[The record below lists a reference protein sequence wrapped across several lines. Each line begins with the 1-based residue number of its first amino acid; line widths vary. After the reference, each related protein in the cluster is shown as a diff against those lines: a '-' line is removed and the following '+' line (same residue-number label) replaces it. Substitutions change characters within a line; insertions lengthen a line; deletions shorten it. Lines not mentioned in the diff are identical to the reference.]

1 MKFFLTILLTFLSTH
16 AFSIDYTSSTGAEAW
31 GGRQKIKMGRNRFQ
45 LRLLNHWDNLD
56 GSIERGYAGS
66 SLWKWDELPEKVSD
80 RVREYA
86 RLNASIGI
94 NGIVLNNVNADPRIL
109 RKDYLEKV
117 KALADVFREYD
128 IKVYLTANFAAC
140 LKPSKTPNEWKNWG
154 GVGTLDTADPLK
166 PEVEAW
172 WKQKAAEIYSMIP
185 DFGGFLVK
193 ADSEGMPGP
202 QTYGRS
208 HAEGANMLA
217 RALKPY
223 GGLVMWRT
231 FVYNP
236 EVDKDRIK
244 RCYKEFVKLDGQ
256 FMDNVILQ
264 VKNGGL
270 DFQASEPVQPLF
282 FAMKHTRLMP
292 ELQITQEY
300 TGQST
305 YLVNL
310 LPMWR
315 HFLHDLG
322 KKNIKKM
329 AGIAG
334 VANVGSDA
342 NWTGNLF
349 AQFNWYAFGRLSA
362 NPDISDDEIYH
373 DWITQTFHV
382 DSVTEKII
390 RQIMEPTW
398 WDYTQSHSPY
408 GLGFTLKR
416 EDHLTAGFEERVGTE
431 WQCDTWGIGYDRT
444 ETGSNYISQFPA
456 KMQSLYANPET
467 CPDAYLLCFHK
478 LPWTFKMKDG
488 RFLREAFL
496 EGLQQ
501 GERRATENRELWKS
515 IKDRLPNNVY
525 EQVLENFDNEIEA
538 AKEFYRSAMNFFSP
552 IIHSKKSATL
562 P

>member
-1 MKFFLTILLTFLSTH
+1 MKIIICILFTFLCTIVH
-16 AFSIDYTSSTGAEAW
+16 AQDGCTLTGAHTW
-31 GGRQKIKMGRNRFQ
+31 GGEQRIKQGKNSFE

-56 GSIERGYAGS
+56 GSVERGYAGQ
-66 SLWKWDELPEKVSD
+66 SLWKWDELPTHVND

-109 RKDYLEKV
+109 RRDYLEKV
-117 KALADVFREYD
+117 KALANVFRKYG

-140 LKPSKTPNEWKNWG
+140 LKPSKTPNEWKRWG
-154 GVGTLDTADPLK
+154 GVGTLDTADPLV

-172 WKQKAAEIYSMIP
+172 WKQKVSEIYQLIP

-208 HAEGANMLA
+208 HADGANMLA

-223 GGLVMWRT
+223 NGVVMWRT

-236 EVDKDRIK
+236 DVDKDRIK
-244 RCYKEFVKLDGQ
+244 RCYKEFIKLDGQ

-282 FAMKHTRLMP
+282 FAMKKTRLMP

-315 HFLHDLG
+315 NFLNDLG
-322 KKNIKKM
+322 KKNLKKM

-334 VANVGSDA
+334 VANVGSDI
-342 NWTGNLF
+342 NWTGHLF
-349 AQFNWYAFGRLSA
+349 AQFNWYAFGRLA
-362 NPDISDDEIYH
+362 INPDITDDELYH
-373 DWITQTFHV
+373 EWISQTFCV
-382 DSVTEKII
+382 DSETERVI
-390 RQIMEPTW
+390 RRIMEPTW

-416 EDHLTAGFEERVGTE
+416 EDHLSPGFEERVGTE
-431 WQCDTWGIGYDRT
+431 WQCSTWGIGYDRT
-444 ETGSNYISQFPA
+444 ATGSDYISQFPT
-456 KMQSLYANPET
+456 KKQQLYANPQT
-467 CPDAYLLCFHK
+467 CPDAYLLCFHR
-478 LPWTFKMKDG
+478 LPWSFVMKDG
-488 RFLREAFL
+488 RTLREAFMD
-496 EGLQQ
+496 GLQQ
-501 GERRATENRELWKS
+501 GERRARENKELWKS
-515 IKDRLPNNVY
+515 IRNKLPEDVY
-525 EQVLENFDNEIEA
+525 TQVLQALEHEIEA
-538 AKEFYRSAMNFFSP
+538 SKAFSICATNFFTP
-552 IIHSKKSATL
+552 YAL